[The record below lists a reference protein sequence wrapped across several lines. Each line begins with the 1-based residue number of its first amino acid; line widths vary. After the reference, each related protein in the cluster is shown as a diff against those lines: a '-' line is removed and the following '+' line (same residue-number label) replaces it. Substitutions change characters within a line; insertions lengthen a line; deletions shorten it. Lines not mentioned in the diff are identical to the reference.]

1 MDMIGVKEM
10 KMFYLKRGE
19 DESGVSGT
27 GRVAQGF
34 IFDNGKVAVTWL
46 SEHPSVTVYDNI
58 GEVTAIHGHGGKTE
72 VVMEPDYKEAYGEL
86 RSFIDNFS
94 LPETMKEKL
103 PLDSQTV
110 KLIKKGKVKRLVP
123 PSTTVTTVAV
133 SGGFDPIHKGH
144 VRMIRAASAL
154 EMLHGHRQLRRNGL

>member
-1 MDMIGVKEM
+1 MDMIGAKEM

-72 VVMEPDYKEAYGEL
+72 IIMEPDYKRAYGEL
-86 RSFIDNFS
+86 KSFIDNFDMQ
-94 LPETMKEKL
+94 TVMKEKL

-110 KLIKKGKVKRLVP
+110 KLIKEKEKK
-123 PSTTVTTVAV
+123 
-133 SGGFDPIHKGH
+133 
-144 VRMIRAASAL
+144 
-154 EMLHGHRQLRRNGL
+154 

>member
-1 MDMIGVKEM
+1 M
-10 KMFYLKRGE
+10 KMFYLKRAE

-72 VVMEPDYKEAYGEL
+72 VAMQPDYKRAYGEL
-86 RSFIDNFS
+86 KTFIDNFK
-94 LPETMKEKL
+94 LKDIMKEKL
-103 PLDSQTV
+103 PLDSQVV
-110 KLIKKGKVKRLVP
+110 KLLKEKEKK
-123 PSTTVTTVAV
+123 
-133 SGGFDPIHKGH
+133 
-144 VRMIRAASAL
+144 
-154 EMLHGHRQLRRNGL
+154 